1 MKNKKKL
8 LFCIENLRHG
18 GISKGIESL
27 ISAIDHDRYEIN
39 IFCINRTDGP
49 YKESLKAHLT
59 YKQNRILYY
68 LSTFHKEHSGVE
80 KYLLLFFKAF
90 NKVLKKITKFDLF
103 EYNLKH
109 EAKNIIKENY
119 DVVIAYSEGIITKFV
134 SKIEAKKKIAWVHI
148 DYKRY
153 LEYCGEVKELNI
165 YKAYDNIVTPSVFSK
180 KSFVEVFPSLKNRVV
195 AIPNLLNITD
205 IIKKAN
211 TPSPIT
217 KSLGSNEFTILSIGR
232 ICHEKGFV
240 KIPKIVNDLIK
251 RGNNLKW
258 YIIGEGS
265 KNETE
270 YLKNEIEKENVKN
283 FVILIGAKD
292 NPYPYIKNSD
302 LVAVTSIS
310 ETFCYVIGEAKIIGT
325 PIIATNFGT
334 VREVLDNQHGVISD
348 INCFAD
354 TLHNIMND
362 KNLYS
367 KLRRNIKTYKHN
379 NNIVLE
385 QLYSIFNK

>member
-8 LFCIENLRHG
+8 LFCIENLRQG

-27 ISAIDHDRYEIN
+27 ISEIDHDKYEIN
-39 IFCINRTDGP
+39 LFCINRTDGP

-68 LSTFHKEHSGVE
+68 LSTFYKEHSGVE

-90 NKVLKKITKFDLF
+90 NKILKKMTTFDLF
-103 EYNLKH
+103 EYHLECERKKI
-109 EAKNIIKENY
+109 ETDNY
-119 DVVIAYSEGIITKFV
+119 DIIIAYSEGIITKFV
-134 SKIEAKKKIAWVHI
+134 SKIRNKKKIAWIHI

-153 LEYCGEVKELNI
+153 LEYYQGVNELPI
-165 YKAYDNIVTPSVFSK
+165 YNAFDYIIIPSKFSK
-180 KSFVEVFPSLKNRVV
+180 ESFIDVFPSLKERVL
-195 AIPNLLNITD
+195 AIPNLLNIGNISKRTNEPLND
-205 IIKKAN
+205 
-211 TPSPIT
+211 TEDF
-217 KSLGSNEFTILSIGR
+217 SNELFTILSIGR
-232 ICHEKGFV
+232 ICSEKGFV
-240 KIPKIVNDLIK
+240 KIPKIVNELRK
-251 RGNNLKW
+251 RGNNFKW
-258 YIIGEGS
+258 YIIGSGS
-265 KNETE
+265 
-270 YLKNEIEKENVKN
+270 EIETGHLKQEIKKERVED

-310 ETFCYVIGEAKIIGT
+310 ETFCYVIGEATIIGT

-334 VREVLDNQHGVISD
+334 VEEVLNRQYGIISD
-348 INCFAD
+348 IDSFAD
-354 TLHNIMND
+354 NIHNIMNN
-362 KNLYS
+362 KYLYS
-367 KLRRNIKTYKHN
+367 ELKTNIKKYKHN